1 MGGHELTAALKP
13 CRGEIW
19 LVNLEPTVGNEI
31 SKTRPA
37 AVVSSNHIGVLE
49 LRVVTP
55 ITSWQPVFDN
65 KPWFVKINRSPQNGL
80 SSDSAAD
87 AFQVKS
93 ISINR
98 FIRQLGTLDANN
110 LEELEEAL
118 KLVMELN

>member
-1 MGGHELTAALKP
+1 MGGRKLTSTLTP

-19 LVNLEPTVGNEI
+19 LVNLEHTVGNEI

-37 AVVSSNHIGVLE
+37 AIVNSNHIGVLE
-49 LRVVTP
+49 LRIVTP
-55 ITSWQPVFDN
+55 ITSWQPMFDN
-65 KPWFVKINRSPQNGL
+65 KPWFVKINRSPQNSL
-80 SSDSAAD
+80 NNDSVAD

-98 FIRQLGTLDANN
+98 FIKQLGTLDADD